1 MKWEQNASHFTVS
14 KFMLSDK
21 RNLSVKNNFVEI
33 FQLLEMHLS
42 ALRQIMMHWKRHIN
56 DITRAAL
63 YSLLDILHVR

>member
-1 MKWEQNASHFTVS
+1 
-14 KFMLSDK
+14 MLSDK